1 MDGGRLSGM
10 WSRLRSA
17 VCVARM
23 EFPFGTPTVIP
34 RVVDTLLSQGVVA
47 LMQWHE
53 HPVSRMGKS
62 EVATL
67 ITLLDKA
74 KFILRHFL

>member
-1 MDGGRLSGM
+1 
-10 WSRLRSA
+10 
-17 VCVARM
+17 M
-23 EFPFGTPTVIP
+23 EFPFGMPTVIP
-34 RVVDTLLSQGVVA
+34 RVVATLLSHCVVA

-53 HPVSRMGKS
+53 HPVSKMAKS

-67 ITLLDKA
+67 KTLLDKA